1 MALSKPARNYMCT
14 VFFPVSDVLTQTD
27 QAFYWVA
34 LLDEVFIDPIYKYA
48 CINIEVCPTTGQPHW
63 QAYIELKR
71 PARYSQLQRTHPV
84 FATAHYEQR
93 LGTQDEAIS
102 YCSKTDTRHPDATG
116 PYEWG
121 TKAVGQGHRSDLD
134 DLTAMVTQGKTTKEI
149 AETMPG
155 MYIRYY
161 NGIAALQSALDSG
174 DEPETDFQPRPW
186 QQTVITTMQQQPDDR
201 TIFWVTDAQGGQGKT
216 RLTTHLIRNYGAIE
230 LSGKMAD
237 MTYAYSQGKQ
247 RIVIFDISRAAADMT
262 GHIYSMAEK
271 LKCGRLMNTKYQS
284 RMITFQPPHVIIFSN
299 SSWDR
304 TKFSHDRVKETVLE
318 PTAPVNGAVN
328 FM

>member
-1 MALSKPARNYMCT
+1 MSE
-14 VFFPVSDVLTQTD
+14 SE
-27 QAFYWVA
+27 QAFYWAAV
-34 LLDEVFIDPIYKYA
+34 LDEVFADPIYKYA
-48 CINIEVCPTTGQPHW
+48 CINIEVCPATQRVHW
-63 QAYIELKR
+63 QGYVELAR
-71 PARYSQLQRTHPV
+71 PARYTQLQRTHPV

-93 LGTQDEAIS
+93 LGTQIEAIS

-121 TKAVGQGHRSDLD
+121 TKACGQGHRSDLD
-134 DLTAMVTQGKTTKEI
+134 DLTAMVAQGKSTKEI

-174 DEPETDFQPRPW
+174 DEPEQGFKPRPW
-186 QQTVITTMQQQPDDR
+186 QQTVLDQLTAEPDDR

-216 RLTTHLIRNYGAIE
+216 RLATHLIRNHGGIE

-237 MTYAYSQGKQ
+237 MTYAYSQHKQ

-284 RMITFQPPHVIIFSN
+284 RMVTFRPPHVIIFSN
-299 SSWDR
+299 STWDR
-304 TKFSHDRVKETVLE
+304 TKFSHDRVRETTLQ
-318 PTAPVNGAVN
+318 PAADNAVALQ